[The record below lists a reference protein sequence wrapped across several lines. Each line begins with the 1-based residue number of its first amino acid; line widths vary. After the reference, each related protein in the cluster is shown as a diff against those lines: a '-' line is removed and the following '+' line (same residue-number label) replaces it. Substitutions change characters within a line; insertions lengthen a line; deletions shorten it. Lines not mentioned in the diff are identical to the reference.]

1 MLMALILLSFLLFI
15 VALIVMPKRIYE
27 AFQKRDF
34 SSFGK
39 KMALV
44 LADMLLFGLSFFA
57 VMAESGEVLFGISL
71 SLVAFKSMGMFCSIM
86 QLLIYHGNSPHC
98 CQWRLKPK
106 LTLQKNYFAGGT
118 APAFT
123 IRASASAERAKS

>member
-27 AFQKRDF
+27 TFQKRDF

-71 SLVAFKSMGMFCSIM
+71 SLVA
-86 QLLIYHGNSPHC
+86 LLVFAAC
-98 CQWRLKPK
+98 
-106 LTLQKNYFAGGT
+106 FAGAMLLEAFQKKAPQNQKIFLSTLT
-118 APAFT
+118 AFFLVVAVLLYVF
-123 IRASASAERAKS
+123 ILR

>member
-71 SLVAFKSMGMFCSIM
+71 SLVA
-86 QLLIYHGNSPHC
+86 LLVFTAC
-98 CQWRLKPK
+98 
-106 LTLQKNYFAGGT
+106 FAGAMLLEAFQKKAPQNQKIFLSTLT
-118 APAFT
+118 AFFLVVAVLLYVF
-123 IRASASAERAKS
+123 ILR

>member
-1 MLMALILLSFLLFI
+1 MALILLSFLLFI

-71 SLVAFKSMGMFCSIM
+71 SLVA
-86 QLLIYHGNSPHC
+86 LLVFAAC
-98 CQWRLKPK
+98 
-106 LTLQKNYFAGGT
+106 FAGAMLLEAFQKKAPQNQKIFLSTLT
-118 APAFT
+118 AFFLVVAVLLYVF
-123 IRASASAERAKS
+123 ILR

>member
-15 VALIVMPKRIYE
+15 VALIVMPKRICE
-27 AFQKRDF
+27 TFQKRDF

-71 SLVAFKSMGMFCSIM
+71 SLVV
-86 QLLIYHGNSPHC
+86 LRVRC
-98 CQWRLKPK
+98 CWRLFRKKPRK
-106 LTLQKNYFAGGT
+106 TRKYSLAL
-118 APAFT
+118 
-123 IRASASAERAKS
+123 

>member
-71 SLVAFKSMGMFCSIM
+71 SLVA
-86 QLLIYHGNSPHC
+86 LLVFAAC
-98 CQWRLKPK
+98 
-106 LTLQKNYFAGGT
+106 FAGAMLLEAFQKKAPQNQKIFLSTLT
-118 APAFT
+118 AFFLVVAVLLYVF
-123 IRASASAERAKS
+123 ILR

>member
-1 MLMALILLSFLLFI
+1 MVMALILLSFLLFI

-71 SLVAFKSMGMFCSIM
+71 SLVA
-86 QLLIYHGNSPHC
+86 LLVFTAC
-98 CQWRLKPK
+98 
-106 LTLQKNYFAGGT
+106 FAGAMLLEAFQKKAPQNQKIFLSTLT
-118 APAFT
+118 AFFLVVAVLLYVF
-123 IRASASAERAKS
+123 ILR

>member
-15 VALIVMPKRIYE
+15 VALIVMQKRIYE

-71 SLVAFKSMGMFCSIM
+71 SLVA
-86 QLLIYHGNSPHC
+86 LLVFTAC
-98 CQWRLKPK
+98 
-106 LTLQKNYFAGGT
+106 FAGAMLLEAFQKKAPQNQKIFLSTLT
-118 APAFT
+118 AFFLVVAVLLYVF
-123 IRASASAERAKS
+123 ILR

>member
-71 SLVAFKSMGMFCSIM
+71 SLVA
-86 QLLIYHGNSPHC
+86 LLVFAACVAGAMLLEAFQKKAPQNQKIFLST
-98 CQWRLKPK
+98 
-106 LTLQKNYFAGGT
+106 LT
-118 APAFT
+118 AFFLVVAVLLYVF
-123 IRASASAERAKS
+123 ILR

>member
-15 VALIVMPKRIYE
+15 VALIVKPKRIYE

-71 SLVAFKSMGMFCSIM
+71 SLVA
-86 QLLIYHGNSPHC
+86 LLVFTAC
-98 CQWRLKPK
+98 
-106 LTLQKNYFAGGT
+106 FAGAMLLEAFQKKAPQNQKIFLSTLT
-118 APAFT
+118 AFFLVVAVLLYVF
-123 IRASASAERAKS
+123 ILR

>member
-15 VALIVMPKRIYE
+15 VALIVMPKRICE
-27 AFQKRDF
+27 TFQKRDF

-71 SLVAFKSMGMFCSIM
+71 SLVA
-86 QLLIYHGNSPHC
+86 LLVFAAC
-98 CQWRLKPK
+98 
-106 LTLQKNYFAGGT
+106 FAGAMLLEAFQKKAPQNQKIFLSTLT
-118 APAFT
+118 AFFLVVAVLLYVF
-123 IRASASAERAKS
+123 ILR